1 MIIKNITKNRTF
13 AQDYK
18 LCNTFFS
25 KAKGLMFSRK
35 KNFRNLIFVFDKE
48 KKIGLH
54 MWFVF
59 FPIDVVLLDKDK
71 RVVEIKGNLRPFRL
85 FNSKNKAKYVLE
97 LYQDAIKKNSIEL
110 EDKIEF

>member
-35 KNFRNLIFVFDKE
+35 KNFRNLIFVFDGMVSYKN
-48 KKIGLH
+48 KKIK
-54 MWFVF
+54 
-59 FPIDVVLLDKDK
+59 KD
-71 RVVEIKGNLRPFRL
+71 EFIKLNPQLKDNDFSENLIFDGGSRF
-85 FNSKNKAKYVLE
+85 
-97 LYQDAIKKNSIEL
+97 
-110 EDKIEF
+110 